1 MTDLDLLADQAAACT
16 RCGLAA
22 GRTQVVFGKGA
33 DRARLVVV
41 GEAPGAKE
49 DVAGEP
55 FVGRSGAL
63 LSELLAEAGLERTQ
77 IYITNLVKCRP
88 EGNRDPRKDEIEA
101 CAAHLKSQLDL
112 IDPAVIVTLGNFASR
127 HILETRE
134 GITRLRG
141 KAYPWAGR
149 TVVPT
154 YHPAAALR
162 QGSTVRE
169 ALRADLVLAKS
180 LIRENV

>member
-1 MTDLDLLADQAAACT
+1 MIPLDDLAAEAAGCT
-16 RCGLAA
+16 RCALHV
-22 GRTQVVFGKGA
+22 GRTHVVFGSGSA
-33 DRARLVVV
+33 EARLLVV
-41 GEAPGAKE
+41 GEAPGARE
-49 DVAGEP
+49 DETGEP

-63 LSELLAEAGLERTQ
+63 LSALLEEAGLPRSGV
-77 IYITNLVKCRP
+77 YITNIVKCRP
-88 EGNRDPRKDEIEA
+88 PGNRNPRADEMA
-101 CAAHLKSQLDL
+101 SCSPYLAAQLDL
-112 IDPAVIVTLGNFASR
+112 IEPSVVVTLGNFATR
-127 HILETRE
+127 HVLQTKE
-134 GITRLRG
+134 GITGLRG

>member
-1 MTDLDLLADQAAACT
+1 MTELGLLAAGAAACT
-16 RCGLAA
+16 RCNLAE
-22 GRTQVVFGKGA
+22 GRTQVVFGAGA
-33 DRARLVVV
+33 ETSRLVVI

-63 LSELLAEAGLERTQ
+63 LSELLGEAGLDRSQ

-88 EGNRDPRKDEIEA
+88 EGNRDPRRDEIDA
-101 CAAHLKSQLDL
+101 CATHLESQMDA
-112 IDPAVIVTLGNFASR
+112 IDPAVVVTLGNFASR

-162 QGSTVRE
+162 QGSRVRD

-180 LIRENV
+180 LIRESM